1 MLGYSFEQRM
11 SNDGFGVTVHDFYDD
26 TIGFHNISYANLIN
40 GMSDVQ
46 GAMKET
52 VRNISFYGRANYAYN
67 SRYMLQ
73 VTLRRDGS
81 SVFGKNHRWG
91 TFPSASIA
99 WNVSEEDFMLGSIFD
114 MLKLRVGYGVSGN
127 ALGFGAY
134 TAVATYGLNSAGSF
148 VYTSPDGTQ
157 TTYYKLEPT
166 KNANP
171 NLKWES
177 TGMLNVGLDFA
188 FLKGRLNGTIE
199 LYSKKTWN
207 LIWDYPVSTYIY
219 PVPVLTANVGDISNR
234 GIELTLNAIPLQSKD
249 FAWNTS
255 LTLSHNANKV
265 TKLTKGRFSVN
276 YVEKGN
282 PLIAG
287 ITENGYTERII
298 EGQPLG
304 TFYTYEWAGRNS
316 NGVSQY
322 YVHDPVTNERTGAV
336 TTSPVATD
344 KTIVGYAQPK
354 LVYGLNNTLSYK
366 SWSLTAFI
374 QGNLGNKIMN
384 STRAQYSA
392 QSLLSGGKNV
402 LRSALTDPLW
412 QHDPNYFIPS
422 DKYLEN
428 GSYLRLS
435 TLSLAYTFTNLGG
448 WLHGLQVYATA
459 KNVFT
464 ITSYTGLDPEV
475 ELGGTEPGLDRRES
489 FYPHTRSVMLG
500 VKVNF

>member
-1 MLGYSFEQRM
+1 
-11 SNDGFGVTVHDFYDD
+11 
-26 TIGFHNISYANLIN
+26 
-40 GMSDVQ
+40 
-46 GAMKET
+46 
-52 VRNISFYGRANYAYN
+52 
-67 SRYMLQ
+67 
-73 VTLRRDGS
+73 
-81 SVFGKNHRWG
+81 
-91 TFPSASIA
+91 
-99 WNVSEEDFMLGSIFD
+99 
-114 MLKLRVGYGVSGN
+114 
-127 ALGFGAY
+127 
-134 TAVATYGLNSAGSF
+134 
-148 VYTSPDGTQ
+148 
-157 TTYYKLEPT
+157 
-166 KNANP
+166 
-171 NLKWES
+171 
-177 TGMLNVGLDFA
+177 MLNVGLDFA

-199 LYSKKTWN
+199 LYNKKTWN

-219 PVPVLTANVGDISNR
+219 PVPTLTANVGDISNR

-366 SWSLTAFI
+366 NWSLTAFI

-384 STRAQYSA
+384 STLAQYSA

-402 LRSALTDPLW
+402 LKSALTDPLW